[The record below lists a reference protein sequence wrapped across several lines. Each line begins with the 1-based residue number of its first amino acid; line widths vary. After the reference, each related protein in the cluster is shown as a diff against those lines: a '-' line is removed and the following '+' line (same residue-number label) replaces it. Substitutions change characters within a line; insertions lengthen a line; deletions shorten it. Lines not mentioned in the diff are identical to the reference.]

1 LCGGVHTLAMAH
13 FMPPALLQLFTP
25 RAALDFKNP
34 PPRDSRPKI
43 EGFAEFVKCFTPEDE
58 LPPVE
63 NVETQREKKERLK
76 KKKMEEHK
84 IILEEREKNWDPHKN
99 MNATKDAYKTLFV
112 ARLSYEVD
120 EEDLKEEFKRY
131 GDVREVKLVRDAR
144 TGKSRGY
151 AFIEFDSSQDLKD
164 AFKYADGK
172 SIKGRRILVD
182 VERGRTVPGWK
193 PRKLGGGMGSTR
205 SGDENRRSRETE
217 RSDERY
223 KSRRDKY
230 RDRDYRDRDRARR
243 RRSRSRETSTRKSTR
258 ESTRER
264 TERPSRSGRQRR

>member
-1 LCGGVHTLAMAH
+1 MAH

-34 PPRDSRPKI
+34 PPRDARPKI
-43 EGFAEFVKCFTPEDE
+43 QGFAEFVKYFTPADE

-63 NVETQREKKERLK
+63 KVETQKEKKERLK
-76 KKKMEEHK
+76 KKKFEEHK
-84 IILEEREKNWDPHKN
+84 VILEEREKNWNPHKN
-99 MNATKDAYKTLFV
+99 LAATKDAYKTLFV

-120 EEDLKEEFKRY
+120 EEDLREEFKRY
-131 GDVREVKLVRDAR
+131 GDVREVKLVRDTR

-164 AFKYADGK
+164 AFKYADSK

-205 SGDENRRSRETE
+205 SGDETRRSSSRGGGE

-223 KSRRDKY
+223 RTRRDKY
-230 RDRDYRDRDRARR
+230 RDRDYRDRNRDRRR
-243 RRSRSRETSTRKSTR
+243 RRSRSAGRDTGGR
-258 ESTRER
+258 
-264 TERPSRSGRQRR
+264 RPARRR

>member
-1 LCGGVHTLAMAH
+1 MAH

-25 RAALDFKNP
+25 RPALEFKNA

-43 EGFAEFVKCFTPEDE
+43 TGFADFVKNFDHPDN
-58 LPPVE
+58 LKPVE
-63 NVETQREKKERLK
+63 KVETQKEKRERIKGL
-76 KKKMEEHK
+76 KMEQHK
-84 IILEEREKNWDPHKN
+84 KILAERANNWDPHKN
-99 MNATKDAYKTLFV
+99 TAATKDAYKTLFV

-120 EEDLKEEFKRY
+120 ETDLLDEFKRY
-131 GDVREVKLVRDAR
+131 GEVREVKLVRDQS
-144 TGKSRGY
+144 GKSRGY

-172 SIKGRRILVD
+172 QIKGRRILVD

-205 SGDENRRSRETE
+205 SGEEKGRSRD

-223 KSRRDKY
+223 RSRRDKY
-230 RDRDYRDRDRARR
+230 RDRDYRDRDRTRRR
-243 RRSRSRETSTRKSTR
+243 RRSRSKE
-258 ESTRER
+258 
-264 TERPSRSGRQRR
+264 RSGRSGGGSGGTSSRRR